1 MTLTP
6 SSPVSAPAQPPVAS
20 FRDYRN
26 ASAGD
31 PQPAFHEPPMDQA
44 NGLRT
49 MQNDMHKEADTPL
62 RVLSLCS
69 GKGGVGKSCVAVN
82 VACAAAQMGRKVL
95 LLDADLGLAN
105 VEILLGIQPR
115 YHFGDLLEGRSIHE
129 VMAPGPHGIRILAGG
144 SGIAQLQQLDD
155 SAKQQLIA
163 AMDPLEDTFDTVIID
178 AGAGIGDNVRF
189 FVGASHERILVVNPE
204 PTSLTDAYATV
215 KVLSESGIP
224 NVQVLVNSVQSEVE
238 ARTVFKALAQVTDQH
253 LKTRLHFLGA
263 IPKDGAVNQAVMAR
277 QPVIDL
283 FPRAPASQA
292 LRQMATR
299 FFQNPSQFPVDGG
312 LKFLWN
318 RLMRETAA

>member
-1 MTLTP
+1 MTQVPPVTP
-6 SSPVSAPAQPPVAS
+6 PSPVTDL
-20 FRDYRN
+20 RDYRTQSPRT
-26 ASAGD
+26 AS
-31 PQPAFHEPPMDQA
+31 QRPAFEEPPMDQA
-44 NGLRT
+44 TGLRT
-49 MQNDMHKEADTPL
+49 MQNDMQKKADTPL

-105 VEILLGIQPR
+105 VEILLGIRPR
-115 YHFGDLLEGRSIHE
+115 YHLGDLLEGRSIHE

-144 SGIAQLQQLDD
+144 SGIAHLQHLDD
-155 SAKQQLIA
+155 GAKQQLIA

-178 AGAGIGDNVRF
+178 AGAGIGENVRF

-224 NVQVLVNSVQSEVE
+224 DVQVLVNSVQSEIE
-238 ARTVFKALAQVTDQH
+238 ARTVFKALAQVTDKH

-292 LRQMATR
+292 LRQMAAR
-299 FFQNPSQFPVDGG
+299 YFQNPSQFPVDGG
-312 LKFLWN
+312 LKFLWS
-318 RLMRETAA
+318 RLMRESAA